1 MRNETGRVK
10 AENWEEIDLYRFF
23 ATLLGF
29 PARDRF
35 ASLARFNCREVLTS
49 LWQWLKCTGKPPR
62 SSMYRSYEQYEA
74 GYIALFDVGAP
85 APPVPLIESAYHETI
100 PAQQTVLENVC
111 FFDAVG
117 LKSDPLVTSPDH
129 LLAQLE
135 FGASVRYLQEN
146 CREESTRESLRSME
160 LDYLERHL
168 LSWLPFAAMK
178 LNSLRAPVFAALFA
192 LLLKFLHNRHDEL
205 RRDPAGLP

>member
-1 MRNETGRVK
+1 MRNEIGK
-10 AENWEEIDLYRFF
+10 EEAENWDEIDLYRFF

-29 PARDRF
+29 PTRNRF
-35 ASLARFNCREVLTS
+35 ALLARFNSREEFAG
-49 LWQWLKCTGKPPR
+49 LWRWLGCTGKPPR
-62 SSMYRSYEQYEA
+62 SSMYRSFDQYEA

-85 APPVPLIESAYHETI
+85 EPPVPLLESVYHGTI

-117 LKSDPLVTSPDH
+117 LKSDPSMTSPDH

-146 CREESTRESLRSME
+146 CKDEHARESLRHME
-160 LDYLERHL
+160 RDYLEHHL
-168 LSWLPFAAMK
+168 LSWLPSAVKK
-178 LNSLRAPVFAALFA
+178 LESLRTPVFPALFA
-192 LLLKFLHNRHDEL
+192 LLLKFLRNRQDEL
-205 RRDPAGLP
+205 RQ

>member
-1 MRNETGRVK
+1 MRNEISREK
-10 AENWEEIDLYRFF
+10 AENWGEIDLYRFF

-29 PARDRF
+29 PTPDRY
-35 ASLARFNCREVLTS
+35 AALARFNSREVS
-49 LWQWLKCTGKPPR
+49 AGLWHWLKCAGKPPR

-117 LKSDPLVTSPDH
+117 LKSDPLLTSPDH

-146 CREESTRESLRSME
+146 CKEESARESLRSME
-160 LDYLERHL
+160 RDFLERHL
-168 LSWLPFAAMK
+168 LSWLPSAAIK
-178 LNSLRAPVFAALFA
+178 LESVRAPVFTGLFA

-205 RRDPAGLP
+205 RRNPE